1 MKSMLLDAGE
11 VIGGD
16 TEEVP
21 SPVGF
26 AVGGALGV
34 GETKFFVNH
43 QMPLV
48 WSILEY
54 CVSSSCGL
62 DDSKHTT
69 SCP

>member
-1 MKSMLLDAGE
+1 MGSMLLDAGE

-34 GETKFFVNH
+34 GETNFFVIH

-48 WSILEY
+48 SSILEY

-62 DDSKHTT
+62 DDSRHTT

>member
-1 MKSMLLDAGE
+1 MLLDAGE
-11 VIGGD
+11 VIRGD

-34 GETKFFVNH
+34 GETNFFVIH

-48 WSILEY
+48 LSILEF
-54 CVSSSCGL
+54 V
-62 DDSKHTT
+62 
-69 SCP
+69 

>member
-1 MKSMLLDAGE
+1 MGSMLLDAGE

-34 GETKFFVNH
+34 GETNFFARCHLSRVS
-43 QMPLV
+43 
-48 WSILEY
+48 WSI
-54 CVSSSCGL
+54 V
-62 DDSKHTT
+62 
-69 SCP
+69 